1 MPGLPDRA
9 PTSARDFALEIAE
22 RIGGLGPIGVA
33 RFFSGAALKVG
44 SLQFAFVFGGS
55 LYLRTDARSRAAF
68 EAAGSAP
75 FSYPGKSKT
84 VTVAAYYEAPGEVL
98 DDDEELDRWAA
109 EAYRAALAAHR
120 AKPPKRPRRK
130 PAAQ

>member
-1 MPGLPDRA
+1 MSGLPDWA
-9 PTSARDFALEIAE
+9 PASARDFALEIAE

-44 SLQFAFVFGGS
+44 GLQFAFVFGGS
-55 LYLRTDARSRAAF
+55 LYLRTDERSRPAF

-84 VTVAAYYEAPGEVL
+84 VTVSAYYEAPGEVL
-98 DDDEELDRWAA
+98 DDDEALDQWAA

-120 AKPPKRPRRK
+120 AKPKRPRRK
-130 PAAQ
+130 PPAP